1 MNGFYFLINKEDY
14 CLNEAA
20 FPGWAKRLCFEWKIL
35 LWVHSSVTNSQY
47 FVLTFYFSNLFV
59 GTVFYECVSLPIY
72 RICEGNEYVFWR
84 NKKRIRILL
93 VVIVWENLCEH
104 FAKACCVNNLCE
116 HFAKACNDFSMT
128 NNLKKTVV
136 MSLGTSIP
144 PRILVSGSLLNVVD
158 KFSYLV
164 SVVNSSNNL
173 DDEINQ

>member
-1 MNGFYFLINKEDY
+1 
-14 CLNEAA
+14 
-20 FPGWAKRLCFEWKIL
+20 
-35 LWVHSSVTNSQY
+35 
-47 FVLTFYFSNLFV
+47 
-59 GTVFYECVSLPIY
+59 
-72 RICEGNEYVFWR
+72 
-84 NKKRIRILL
+84 
-93 VVIVWENLCEH
+93 
-104 FAKACCVNNLCE
+104 VNNLCE